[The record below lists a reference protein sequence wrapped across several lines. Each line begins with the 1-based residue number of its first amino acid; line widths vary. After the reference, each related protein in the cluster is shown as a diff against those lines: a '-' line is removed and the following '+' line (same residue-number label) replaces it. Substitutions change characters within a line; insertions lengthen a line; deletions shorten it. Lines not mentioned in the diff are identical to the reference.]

1 MALTENLL
9 DGDIHPIDLVE
20 SVAEYNEW
28 DFDRIADDQIAMAVE
43 GQWRTYSI
51 TLAWSSFDET
61 LRLICSFE
69 MEPPSEK
76 QAVLFE
82 LLNGED
88 LITVH
93 QEHSARVVVVDS
105 SFDSLTKADAI
116 VTNTPNLAI
125 SVLTADCLPVLFAD
139 KKNNVIGVAHAGWK
153 GALNGVLENTVHS
166 MATIGADVR
175 NIKAAIG
182 PCISPNNYEVGQDFF
197 DAFIERSKDFKI
209 YFSEGGED
217 KKYFF
222 NLPKF
227 ALDKLRKLE
236 IAGAEWIEHC
246 TYHQSDKFYSYRRSQ
261 HLGELD
267 YGRQISSIKI

>member
-82 LLNGED
+82 LLNDVNEKCWAG
-88 LITVH
+88 
-93 QEHSARVVVVDS
+93 
-105 SFDSLTKADAI
+105 SFSFWTEQKMMIYKYGL
-116 VTNTPNLAI
+116 
-125 SVLTADCLPVLFAD
+125 VLTGGQIASAEQVDCLISTAVL
-139 KKNNVIGVAHAGWK
+139 
-153 GALNGVLENTVHS
+153 S
-166 MATIGADVR
+166 
-175 NIKAAIG
+175 
-182 PCISPNNYEVGQDFF
+182 
-197 DAFIERSKDFKI
+197 
-209 YFSEGGED
+209 SE
-217 KKYFF
+217 
-222 NLPKF
+222 
-227 ALDKLRKLE
+227 
-236 IAGAEWIEHC
+236 
-246 TYHQSDKFYSYRRSQ
+246 KFYPAFQIFAWDNKDVKSTLQ
-261 HLGELD
+261 HLMLETHGEV
-267 YGRQISSIKI
+267 